1 MSTIL
6 QVAGFCPENT
16 GRWLNNSVQTPMS
29 QSDAELKKTGKQSV
43 TGDGKAWLS
52 WCRNSASSN

>member
-1 MSTIL
+1 MKITMSTIL
-6 QVAGFCPENT
+6 QVAGICPENT

-52 WCRNSASSN
+52 